1 MTPSARLLSRTGKE
15 PRILTLTEQN
25 LLRLGELEIDAVMET
40 RYGQKSGD
48 GPNTGKTA
56 IRYRIE
62 FPDGSVHHKR
72 SFTVR
77 EQEAVAGVFTFAGT
91 LHIAGIWASQQ
102 EFETMHGSNHGYT
115 FLKAVKV

>member
-1 MTPSARLLSRTGKE
+1 MTPSTRLLSCTGKE
-15 PRILTLTEQN
+15 PRMLTLTEQN

-40 RYGQKSGD
+40 RYGQKGGD

-56 IRYRIE
+56 TRYRID

-102 EFETMHGSNHGYT
+102 EFETMHGANHGYT